1 MFELTGKCF
10 SRPDLYPY
18 PPRCDI
24 RDVLLIALLY
34 LMLLI
39 LTKGVVKTEAYGM
52 ASRKYGIS
60 EEELRNAARGQPWE

>member
-1 MFELTGKCF
+1 MIGK
-10 SRPDLYPY
+10 SVGRLNLYPY

-24 RDVLLIALLY
+24 RDALLIALLY

-39 LTKGVVKTEAYGM
+39 LAKGVVKTEAYGM

-60 EEELRNAARGQPWE
+60 EEELRNAAKGQPWA